1 MSATLNIKKYFGP
14 PGTGKTTKLLGL
26 VDQHLEAGVQPDQ
39 MAFIS
44 YSVKAA
50 TEAKNRANTNLGL
63 GFDEM
68 PYFCTSHAF
77 CKRVMG
83 IGRVMCGEDVKEF
96 LEEYSFN
103 LTKNYKM
110 DNRRSLQSLV
120 EDPYFQIIE
129 NAKTNCRSV
138 DEERLSTI
146 LALRK
151 NVTPLMLNSIAE
163 AWEEYRLKSVPV
175 IYSFADMIN
184 KFITEGTPPLI
195 KVLIVDEAQDLAE
208 LNWQLVDKLSKTVE
222 TIYIAGDDDQA
233 IYEWNGAK
241 PQRFV
246 DYAGEKI
253 ILNQSFRIPKKVH
266 TIAEKI
272 SKRIKVR
279 EEKEYKPREEEGT
292 VTEVSSVNLL
302 PLKEGEWL
310 VLASCDYMLSDAAKG
325 YGIRKFL
332 IDNGF
337 PFSHNHYRYIPHKM
351 MSAMNAWEKLN
362 IEGTITVGE
371 LGDLY
376 NYLGK
381 AHVKRG
387 FITKVLNDEN
397 KGQQVNK
404 QQIIDMYGLKEE
416 CLDEEWK
423 EVFSKTIDIQRRAF
437 IEKALANKEDLI
449 GEPRVSISTIHQA
462 KGGEAENVAVL
473 LDLSPAQQEDF
484 ILKPD
489 GLHRQFYVAITRALQ
504 NLYLV
509 KAKNENYRYLI

>member
-1 MSATLNIKKYFGP
+1 MLNVKKYFGP

-26 VDQHLEAGVQPDQ
+26 VEKHLEEGVQPDQ

-44 YSVKAA
+44 FSVKAA
-50 TEAKNRANTNLGL
+50 TEAKNRANASLGL

-83 IGRVMCGEDVKEF
+83 IGRVMAGEDVKEF
-96 LEEYSFN
+96 LDEYSFN
-103 LTKNYKM
+103 LTKNYKL
-110 DNRRSLQSLV
+110 DNRRSVQSLV

-129 NAKTNCRSV
+129 NAKTNCQSI
-138 DEERLSTI
+138 EQERLSTI
-146 LALRK
+146 LSLRK
-151 NVTPLMLNSIAE
+151 NVSPMLLTNIDE
-163 AWEEYRLKSVPV
+163 AWQEYRKKSVPM
-175 IYSFADMIN
+175 IYSFADMIQS
-184 KFITEGTPPLI
+184 FIDKGTAPPL

-208 LNWQLVDKLSKTVE
+208 LNWQLVDKLTEVVDV
-222 TIYIAGDDDQA
+222 TYIAGDDDQA

-246 DYAGEKI
+246 DYMGEKI
-253 ILNQSFRIPKKVH
+253 ILDQSFRIPKKVH
-266 TIAEKI
+266 KIAETI

-279 EEKEYKPREEEGT
+279 EEKEYKPRVEEGA
-292 VTEVSSVNLL
+292 VTEISSVNLL
-302 PLKEGEWL
+302 PLEQGSWL

-325 YGIRKFL
+325 YDIRKFL

-351 MSAMNAWEKLN
+351 MAAMSAWEKLN
-362 IEGTITVGE
+362 TEGEITVAQ

-381 AHVKRG
+381 TYVKRG
-387 FITKVLNDEN
+387 FITKVLNEEN
-397 KGQQVNK
+397 KNQTVNK
-404 QQIIDMYGLKEE
+404 EQIINMYGLKEE
-416 CLDEEWK
+416 CLEEEWK
-423 EVFSKTIDIQRRAF
+423 EVFSKTIDVKRRAF
-437 IEKALANKEDLI
+437 IEKALANGEDLF
-449 GEPRVSISTIHQA
+449 GEPRIAISTIHQA

-473 LDLSPAQQEDF
+473 LDLSPAQQQDF

-489 GLHRQFYVAITRALQ
+489 GLHRQFYVAVTRALQ

-509 KAKNENYRYLI
+509 KAKSENYRYLI

>member
-1 MSATLNIKKYFGP
+1 MSTALNIKKYFGP

-26 VDQHLEAGVQPDQ
+26 VEEHLESGVQPDQ
-39 MAFIS
+39 MAFVS
-44 YSVKAA
+44 FSVKAA
-50 TEAKNRANTNLGL
+50 TEAKNRANASLGL

-77 CKRVMG
+77 CKRIMG
-83 IGRVMCGEDVKEF
+83 IGRVMAGEDVKDF

-103 LTKNYKM
+103 LTKNYKL
-110 DNRRSLQSLV
+110 DNRRSIQSLV

-129 NAKTNCRSV
+129 NAKTNCRTV
-138 DEERLSTI
+138 EEERLATI
-146 LALRK
+146 ISLRK
-151 NVTPLMLNSIAE
+151 NISPVMLTSIAE

-184 KFITEGTPPLI
+184 KFIKEGTPPPL
-195 KVLIVDEAQDLAE
+195 KVLVVDEAQDLAE
-208 LNWQLVDKLSKTVE
+208 LNWQLVDKLTENVDI
-222 TIYIAGDDDQA
+222 TYIAGDDDQA

-246 DYAGEKI
+246 DYQGDKI

-266 TIAEKI
+266 EVAEVI

-279 EEKEYKPREEEGT
+279 EEKEYKPRKEEGS
-292 VTEVSSVNLL
+292 VTEISSVNLL
-302 PLKEGEWL
+302 PLEKGEWL

-337 PFSHNHYRYIPHKM
+337 VFSHNHYRYIPHKM
-351 MSAMNAWEKLN
+351 MAAMSAWEKLN
-362 IEGTITVGE
+362 TEGEITVAQ

-381 AHVKRG
+381 THVKRG
-387 FITKVLNDEN
+387 FITKVLNEEN
-397 KGQQVNK
+397 KSQLVNK
-404 QQIIDMYGLKEE
+404 EQIINIYGLKEE

-437 IEKALANKEDLI
+437 IEKAMANNEDLF
-449 GEPRVSISTIHQA
+449 GEPRIAISTIHQA

-473 LDLSPAQQEDF
+473 LDLSPAQQQDF
-484 ILKPD
+484 ILNPD
-489 GLHRQFYVAITRALQ
+489 GLHRQFYVAVTRALQ

-509 KAKNENYRYLI
+509 KAKSENYRYLI